1 MNALF
6 HASGTPRQ
14 SGVRAANAALQQ
26 AGKITPLTPADGVD
40 SRSIA
45 PTPGV
50 ESLST
55 APEDGAI
62 RGCFGHLSIPGGG
75 DHLEKPSVPEFK
87 PRTQRKLNAIQHA
100 GCSTELKRKQ
110 LVLFTGGAVLCLMAS
125 KQRHLTPE
133 KHKTREGRCHHL
145 QAGSYQ
151 VQCLL
156 TGASAPSLY
165 GYGRNGQKGNLLRTS
180 TGVFFTSHPPNTLK
194 TQNVLVLGSPDA
206 IQTMIAI
213 TKAIRSTLTHHHTRT
228 QSHST
233 AFLRAPRS
241 KHSCV
246 LPAPAQCKCGWRTL
260 QGHSSPVR
268 TTGLPLILECSAMYT
283 FNNSVRIAVH
293 AALCLNLT
301 TVDCGV
307 VCDGKFPEDVIAP
320 SQVAEQRQSWPK
332 NLFNCI
338 ASDPDSGLRAKR
350 LAEMGVYVAS
360 DVAELANCA
369 HTDMLKAI
377 KEGCAA

>member
-180 TGVFFTSHPPNTLK
+180 TGVFFTSRPPYAMK
-194 TQNVLVLGSPDA
+194 TQTVGSLDSPVGTKPMTVITQRTNAPTPSKQDA
-206 IQTMIAI
+206 IPASNLHAVLAAFNASNLASSYIERGNFAAARRKLTQALASIN
-213 TKAIRSTLTHHHTRT
+213 SLTL
-228 QSHST
+228 
-233 AFLRAPRS
+233 
-241 KHSCV
+241 
-246 LPAPAQCKCGWRTL
+246 
-260 QGHSSPVR
+260 
-268 TTGLPLILECSAMYT
+268 
-283 FNNSVRIAVH
+283 
-293 AALCLNLT
+293 
-301 TVDCGV
+301 
-307 VCDGKFPEDVIAP
+307 
-320 SQVAEQRQSWPK
+320 
-332 NLFNCI
+332 
-338 ASDPDSGLRAKR
+338 
-350 LAEMGVYVAS
+350 
-360 DVAELANCA
+360 
-369 HTDMLKAI
+369 
-377 KEGCAA
+377 EG